1 MACNFIPCDREQS
14 YLMPPSL
21 RDWLGE
27 DHLAWCVLNA
37 VGVMD
42 LFAFEAKYRADGW
55 GAAAFPP
62 SMMVP
67 LLLYAYCVGERS
79 SREIERACE
88 TDVAFRVVA
97 ANRKPDHSTIARFR
111 RNNLEELEGLFTQI
125 LAICVDAG
133 LVKVRVVAIDGTK
146 MEANAALA
154 ANRTHEGL
162 TKEIEEDVKRMLAEA
177 EATDAEEDR
186 LYGEKRGDEL
196 PEELRTEKGRIE
208 RLRECKERLE
218 REAAERAAEQQRKID
233 ERAAKEEATGKKLR
247 GRKPKEPD
255 PTPEAKAKAN
265 VTDPESRIMKTRK
278 GYVQGYNAQAA
289 VTEEQIIVA
298 AEVTQEAND
307 VKQLHSTIRKT
318 AENLQSTGVEE
329 KVGTALADAG
339 YWSEANVEE
348 ADTNGP
354 DLLIATTKDWK
365 QRKAAREHPPPQG
378 RIPKDISVRERMERK
393 LMTKRGRA
401 TYKKRSR
408 TVEPV
413 FGQIKDARGCDRF
426 LLRGLKG
433 VSGEWKLLCGTHN
446 LLKLWRSGRASWN

>member
-42 LFAFEAKYRADGW
+42 LSAFEAKYRADGW

-88 TDVAFRVVA
+88 TDVGFRVVA

-111 RNNLEELEGLFTQI
+111 RRNLKELEGLFTQI
-125 LAICVDAG
+125 LTLCVEAG

-146 MEANAALA
+146 MEANASLA

-162 TKEIEEDVKRMLAEA
+162 TKEIEKAVKRMLAEA

-196 PEELRTEKGRIE
+196 PEELRTEKGRIA
-208 RLRECKERLE
+208 RLRECRDRLE

-233 ERAAKEEATGKKLR
+233 ERAAKEESTGKKLR
-247 GRKPKEPD
+247 GRKPKAPD

-265 VTDPESRIMKTRK
+265 VTDPASRIMKTRK

-289 VTEEQIIVA
+289 VTEEQIIIA

-307 VKQLHSTIRKT
+307 KKQLHPMIEKT
-318 AENLQSTGVEE
+318 AENIEAAGVEE
-329 KVGTALADAG
+329 KVGVALADAG
-339 YWSEANVEE
+339 YWSEANVQEAE
-348 ADTNGP
+348 ADGP
-354 DLLIATTKDWK
+354 ELLIATTKDWK
-365 QRKAAREHPPPQG
+365 QRKAARERPPPRG
-378 RIPKDISVRERMERK
+378 RIPKDISVRERMDRK

-413 FGQIKDARGCDRF
+413 FGQIKDARGVGRF
-426 LLRGLKG
+426 LLRGLDG
-433 VSGEWKLLCGTHN
+433 ASGEWKLLCGTHN